1 VFTTKIRLDE
11 LREMETYKMWKQT
24 TLATAVTLMMTAS
37 SWANCGACGS
47 CGKSASH
54 QHDIVDTAVGAGQF
68 KTLVAAVK
76 AAGLVD
82 VLKGDGPFTVF
93 APTDE
98 AFAALP
104 KGTLDSL
111 LQPENK
117 GKLTAILTYHVA
129 PGKLGACDVK
139 RSTGAV
145 TANGQWLGFR
155 TADGN
160 VVVDEATV
168 VKADIA
174 CKNGVIHVIDRVVL
188 PEEQNIVQVASKAE
202 SFKTLLT
209 AASKAGLAE
218 ALQSDGPFTVFAPT
232 DEAFAK
238 LPSGTVDGLLKPE
251 NKQTLEKIIK
261 YHVVPGRVY
270 SPSAMNAERAD
281 TLAGQHVRFTR
292 KQDALFIDEARLVA
306 TDIDASNGVIH
317 VIDSVIL
324 PD

>member
-1 VFTTKIRLDE
+1 
-11 LREMETYKMWKQT
+11 MWNRT
-24 TLATAVTLMMTAS
+24 ILAAAATLMMTAS
-37 SWANCGACGS
+37 SWADCGACGS

-54 QHDIVDTAVGAGQF
+54 RHDIVDTAVEAGQF

-129 PGKLGACDVK
+129 PGKLGARDVT

-155 TADGN
+155 AADGK
-160 VVVDEATV
+160 VMVDDATV

-188 PEEQNIVQVASKAE
+188 PEQQNIVQVAGKAE

-209 AASKAGLAE
+209 AATKAGLAD

-238 LPSGTVDGLLKPE
+238 LPSGTLESLLRPE
-251 NKQTLEKIIK
+251 NKQKLAKIIK

-270 SPSAMNAERAD
+270 SPTAMKAKDAG
-281 TLAGQHVRFTR
+281 TLAEQNVRFSW
-292 KQDALFIDEARLVA
+292 KNDALFIDEARIVA

-317 VIDSVIL
+317 VIDTVIL
-324 PD
+324 PG